1 MPNAQVLRAPRKERT
16 GPLKEREKKRTNLYV
31 GLLIE
36 IEMKSYRTMIWKSS
50 QAQAILSECV
60 CVHEKMKR
68 KLSEVFF
75 FKQKCKKMMEQSGKK
90 EMKTKT
96 AQNAGEIKFEQ
107 PWNAKMS
114 VTHRFWRMR
123 KRRNSITEQMVN
135 LRQPTTKTTTMT
147 MTTTSTSVTSTYILF
162 LFFSF
167 SLYKD

>member
-16 GPLKEREKKRTNLYV
+16 GPLKERGKKRTNLYV
-31 GLLIE
+31 GPLIE

-50 QAQAILSECV
+50 QAQAILSEWV
-60 CVHEKMKR
+60 RAWENETKTFR
-68 KLSEVFF
+68 SFFF